1 MPSIEVGSEDDL
13 DMVYGKWPSQLKH
26 NRRCHLEASIQ
37 FQVRQAAV
45 AMALVDFELAL
56 GLRERCETG
65 FMFFESTSTT

>member
-37 FQVRQAAV
+37 VRQAAV
-45 AMALVDFELAL
+45 AMALVDFEIAL

-65 FMFFESTSTT
+65 FFESTSTT